1 MLDICVTMTRRQL
14 RRTCAL
20 PRPHRERIF
29 FPSKY
34 NMCMSGDKKTYWE
47 TISSLEDMHSYCI
60 RCRRATDSLQATRVV
75 SKNGRRLVKG
85 KCRMCGVSKTRFV
98 GGSVQKDGDIVESLN
113 KVTGRVKLPWA
124 RFRGQMHLPGHN
136 FTGPGT
142 NLNKRLNPD
151 GTPKS
156 WSRPVDR
163 VDRAAYHD
171 LAYAKYKDKAKRLA
185 ADKRMIRELDNINNP
200 TLRERMERV
209 AVRPLIAAKANFGV

>member
-1 MLDICVTMTRRQL
+1 MLDISGTTTRRQL

-20 PRPHRERIF
+20 ARPHRERNTI
-29 FPSKY
+29 
-34 NMCMSGDKKTYWE
+34 CVCQEIKKIYWE
-47 TISSLEDMHSYCI
+47 ILSSVEDMHSYCI
-60 RCRRATDSLQATRVV
+60 RCRRATDTLQATRVL

-85 KCRMCGVSKTRFV
+85 KCRTCGVSKTRFV
-98 GGSVQKDGDIVESLN
+98 RGSVQKGGDIVDSLN

-124 RFRGQMHLPGHN
+124 KFRGEMHLPGHN

-163 VDRAAYHD
+163 VNRAAFHHD

-185 ADKRMIRELDNINNP
+185 ADKKMIRELDNINNP
-200 TLRERMERV
+200 TLREQMERV
-209 AVRPLIAAKANFGV
+209 VVRPLIAAKANFGV

>member
-60 RCRRATDSLQATRVV
+60 RCRRATDTLQAIRVV

-98 GGSVQKDGDIVESLN
+98 GGSVQKGLSYRRL
-113 KVTGRVKLPWA
+113 VKQGYWSSKTSMREVSRRDA
-124 RFRGQMHLPGHN
+124 
-136 FTGPGT
+136 FT
-142 NLNKRLNPD
+142 R
-151 GTPKS
+151 S
-156 WSRPVDR
+156 Q
-163 VDRAAYHD
+163 
-171 LAYAKYKDKAKRLA
+171 
-185 ADKRMIRELDNINNP
+185 
-200 TLRERMERV
+200 
-209 AVRPLIAAKANFGV
+209 F